1 MPDMRTRWPGV
12 SIRHRKGCPALK
24 GSRCRCTPGY
34 VARVWDPNRRRPAHS
49 PVLYAPA
56 EAVNWKQDTLNAL
69 RSGVELKRE
78 GIYLADAN
86 KRFLIAL
93 KNGTAL
99 NKKGKPYKQSAIR
112 TIEGAMNGQI
122 IEALGER
129 LVADV
134 RRGHVQ
140 TLVDAMVEEELSG
153 SRIRNVLNAL
163 RSFYTYAI
171 AHDMADASPIASIQ
185 LPAINEQPRDRI
197 ATPAEFQE
205 LLAALKPQ
213 DALPFALAAYA
224 SARSQEILSLAWPDV
239 IWAEKRL
246 LLAEDSDYAKSDA
259 ARRPFPLIPQLEQ
272 LLRQEW
278 QRQGEPEG
286 GALLCPGSK
295 PGGRNS
301 GKLSIS
307 ALYARVDKV
316 WKQAKLKPIRLHECR
331 HTAASWLRAAGI
343 DLKLRS
349 ILMGHATTATTD
361 GGRGSITDDRYTH
374 LMPGE
379 IEQAGKTLAAYLR
392 KQTKKSQKR

>member
-1 MPDMRTRWPGV
+1 MRTRWPGV
-12 SIRHRKGCPALK
+12 SIRHRKGCPALQ
-24 GSRCRCTPGY
+24 GSRCRCRPGY
-34 VARVWDPNRRRPAHS
+34 IARVWDPSRRRPAHS

-78 GIYLADAN
+78 GIYLADA
-86 KRFLIAL
+86 KERFLIAL
-93 KNGTAL
+93 KDGTAL

-112 TIEGAMNGQI
+112 TIEGAINGQI
-122 IEALGER
+122 VAALGER

-171 AHDMADASPIASIQ
+171 AHDMAEISPISSIQ

-205 LLAALKPQ
+205 LLAVLKPQ

-224 SARSQEILSLAWPDV
+224 SARSQEIGSLAWSDV
-239 IWAEKRL
+239 IWAKKRL
-246 LLAEDSDYAKSDA
+246 TLAEDSDYAKSDA

-272 LLRQEW
+272 LLRQEYR
-278 QRQGEPEG
+278 RQGEPEG
-286 GALLCPGSK
+286 QALLCPGHK

-307 ALYARVDKV
+307 ALYTRADKA
-316 WKQAKLKPIRLHECR
+316 WKQAKLEPIRLHECR

-361 GGRGSITDDRYTH
+361 GGKGSITDDRYTH

-392 KQTKKSQKR
+392 KQTKPGKG